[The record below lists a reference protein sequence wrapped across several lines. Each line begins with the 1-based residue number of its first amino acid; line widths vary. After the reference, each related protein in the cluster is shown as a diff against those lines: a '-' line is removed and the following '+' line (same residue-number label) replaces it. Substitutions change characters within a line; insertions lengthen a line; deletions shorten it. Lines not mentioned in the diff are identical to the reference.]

1 MERNIVKKNL
11 YKLYRL
17 ILIVADCGLEPPH
30 WFMRPV
36 CKPFTPYC
44 YLNANI

>member
-1 MERNIVKKNL
+1 MEKKYINF
-11 YKLYRL
+11 
-17 ILIVADCGLEPPH
+17 VADCGLEPPH
-30 WFMRPV
+30 LDMSQV